1 VEKLLGALPVVAGVC
16 RPLRIREP
24 ADELSPMREASTSVV
39 SHGQTVEVL
48 VANRLTSPTPLAEV
62 EAWARQWTVGEGSEE
77 IRAPHPCPD
86 PVSYR

>member
-1 VEKLLGALPVVAGVC
+1 VEKLLGSLPVVADFC
-16 RPLRIREP
+16 RRLRIREP
-24 ADELSPMREASTSVV
+24 ADALCPMREVSTSVV
-39 SHGQTVEVL
+39 SHGQMVEVL

-62 EAWARQWTVGEGSEE
+62 EARAREWAVAEVSEE